1 MDRGRVDSYSL
12 DAIDRKLLVFL
23 QEDFPL
29 VLRPFKELGRR
40 LSLDEERIIAR
51 VKHLKS
57 CGIIKRIGP
66 IHNTEKIGYKRTL
79 VGMPVPKN
87 KLNRVVDVVNGFSE
101 VTHNYLRKDS
111 RFNLWFTLICPTRS
125 RINSIIK
132 DIKRQSGVNEII
144 SLPTVKTIKIKTV
157 FKI

>member
-1 MDRGRVDSYSL
+1 MERKLPDFCSL

-29 VLRPFKELGRR
+29 ELRPFKELGRR
-40 LSLDEERIIAR
+40 LSLGEDEIICR
-51 VKHLKS
+51 VKRLKS
-57 CGIIKRIGP
+57 CGIIRRIGP
-66 IHNTEKIGYKRTL
+66 IHNSEKIGYKRTL

-87 KLNRVVDVVNGFSE
+87 KLNRVVDVVNGFPE

-111 RFNLWFTLICPTRS
+111 LFNLWFTLICPSHS

-132 DIKRQSGVNEII
+132 TIRQQTAVREII
-144 SLPTVKTIKIKTV
+144 NLPTVKTIKINTV